1 MLLTAACKAPC
12 DLLFSVLISYPLGF
26 SHNVWL
32 DTPGQAQ
39 EHFPYCSWR
48 ALSADRH
55 GSLPHFTHRAFLT
68 KACSRGPLP
77 SSYLLPLLHC
87 SSSTCHHYLS
97 YINRD
102 EGSRSRQ
109 NKSQKKCS
117 ADSTHSLFYTWTLEH
132 TCRKYVE
139 GPNYFLWFSR
149 KQQTHFLILRS

>member
-1 MLLTAACKAPC
+1 MVVTVAIFKIIQDLSYSTTLHSSQSPVTCLILSSLKIKSTLLTAACKAPC
-12 DLLFSVLISYPLGF
+12 DLLFSVLISQALGF

-48 ALSADRH
+48 ALCADH
-55 GSLPHFTHRAFLT
+55 HDSLPHFTHRAFLT

-77 SSYLLPLLHC
+77 SSYLLTLLHC

-102 EGSRSRQ
+102 ESSRSR
-109 NKSQKKCS
+109 
-117 ADSTHSLFYTWTLEH
+117 
-132 TCRKYVE
+132 
-139 GPNYFLWFSR
+139 
-149 KQQTHFLILRS
+149 